1 MNKIKIILLKILPI
15 FFWLILWWLL
25 SITINQPLLL
35 VSPIIVFNKIINIIL
50 SNSFITI
57 IISSISKITIGLFSA
72 TLTGII
78 FAYISNKNK
87 YIKPLISSLI
97 LTIKSIPV
105 ASIIILILIWV
116 SSANISIIISY
127 MMVLPIIYQN
137 ILIAFDNLDNKLIEM
152 ANIFNINKY
161 IKYRYI
167 YISQLLPY
175 FTSATITSI
184 GFSFKAGIAAEII
197 GLPTNSIGTS
207 LYESKIFFDIPS
219 LFAWTIIIII
229 LSYLYETFFKLLIK
243 IIAIKLKK
251 INISKYPSNN
261 INSISKTLDKDIII
275 NNLTKIYDNKIVLNI
290 SKLIIKANK
299 TTTIVGKSGN
309 GKTTLINILMK
320 LTNYDKGQILNLP
333 SSYSTLFQEDRLVNN
348 LDIYTNILLPHINKE
363 SYKYITKPLIDTC
376 LSKLDLIDSKDKLI
390 IELSGGMKRRVALIR
405 AILANYQIL
414 FLDEP
419 FKGLDIET
427 KNMTIN
433 FINEYA
439 KDKTIILI
447 THDILDAKLL
457 NSTNIYN
464 I

>member
-290 SKLIIKANK
+290 SKLIIKANT